1 MEEVC
6 QEHTAHNQETEKQDH
21 RHHHSHRRRRSRS
34 KFRKFVTKHKKSLLS
49 VLAII
54 VGFAA
59 VFALGFYAD
68 RHILSGGT
76 QATKPSATNVTTPTA
91 NSATLQIEISHF
103 SDPKLLIS
111 NSAHAFVNRDMSAPL
126 LEVIDRYKDKDVRL
140 DIGLPVTISYHIQG
154 IPNNLQI
161 VSVTVEVA
169 ESLDFADSRFFTSNH
184 AEREIQVYYLKTGT
198 QYYYRVGVTL
208 SDQTVTYAIGSFQ
221 TEPSPRILGIEGV
234 VNVRDVGGW
243 KTTDG
248 KTVRQGLLYRGS
260 ELDGAVNPAF
270 KLTSDGQGTML
281 TILGIR
287 TEMDLRS
294 PDENM
299 LGTHALG
306 ANVKHIYYAVG
317 GYTDIFDPAGKEAV
331 RRVFSDLANPDHY
344 PVYMHCTYGADRTG
358 TMCYLLALLLGV
370 SEEDALRDY
379 ELSALYYSWADSDA
393 MNALISTLQELPGDN
408 MQQKV
413 EGYMLSIGLTEV
425 EIEQLRGIFLQ

>member
-6 QEHTAHNQETEKQDH
+6 QDNTGHSQHSENHEH

-34 KFRKFVTKHKKSLLS
+34 KFRKFVIKHKKSLLS

-59 VFALGFYAD
+59 VLALGFYAD
-68 RHILSGGT
+68 QHRIPNST
-76 QATKPSATNVTTPTA
+76 QTTKPAATDGTTPTD
-91 NSATLQIEISHF
+91 NRATLQIEISHF
-103 SDPKLLIS
+103 SDPQLLIS
-111 NSAHAFVNRDMSAPL
+111 NSAHAFANRDMSAPL
-126 LEVIDRYKDKDVRL
+126 LAVIDRYKDKDARL

-154 IPNNLQI
+154 IPNSLQI

-169 ESLDFADSRFFTSNH
+169 ESLDFANSRFFTSDQ
-184 AEREIQVYYLKTGT
+184 EMREIQVYYLKTGT

-208 SDQTVTYAIGSFQ
+208 SDRTTTYAIGSFQ
-221 TEPSPRILGIEGV
+221 TETSPRILGIEGV

-243 KTTDG
+243 KTADG
-248 KTVRQGLLYRGS
+248 KTIRQGLLYRGS

-270 KLTSDGQGTML
+270 KLTNDGQGTML

-287 TEMDLRS
+287 TDLDLRS

-299 LGTHALG
+299 LGTDALG
-306 ANVKHIYYAVG
+306 ANVKHIYYGVG

-331 RRVFSDLANPDHY
+331 RSVFSDLANPDHY

-393 MNALISTLQELPGDN
+393 MNALISALQELPGDN
-408 MQQKV
+408 MKQKV
-413 EGYMLSIGLTEV
+413 EGYMLSIGLTEF
-425 EIEQLRGIFLQ
+425 EIDQLRSIFLQ